1 MKKYLKKGI
10 KEVLNEYP
18 DLAPI
23 LAEYDIDCY
32 KCDGNCLFK
41 DIFEWHNLS
50 MEQEMDMK
58 DKIARVIPIEPSKKP
73 GFMKQKPQQK

>member
-32 KCDGNCLFK
+32 KCDGNCYFK

-50 MEQEMDMK
+50 MEQEMDIK
-58 DKIARVIPIEPSKKP
+58 EKIAGVIPIELSTKP
-73 GFMKQKPQQK
+73 GFMKSKPQEE

>member
-58 DKIARVIPIEPSKKP
+58 DKITGVIPTEPSKKP
-73 GFMKQKPQQK
+73 GFMKSKPQEE